1 MPQCYRDSGTIHT
14 HAHTRQ
20 QTGNHPDVGYVAFI
34 LKALFAD
41 SGKQV
46 DGVLTWILTILRF
59 DPLPQIFFF
68 FFKKG
73 PGLTKGLFL
82 PLCGFSS
89 KALAK
94 LNSTESDVV
103 STSQESHLDMSN
115 FWEYPH
121 SFERMKEQF
130 LFLKGGGDIHMFPLY
145 FTLTTRG
152 RVIMSSS

>member
-1 MPQCYRDSGTIHT
+1 MQRSRIPELILKWPSDKPLKIRAYIAMPQCYRDSGTIHT

-68 FFKKG
+68 FLKK
-73 PGLTKGLFL
+73 
-82 PLCGFSS
+82 
-89 KALAK
+89 
-94 LNSTESDVV
+94 VQV
-103 STSQESHLDMSN
+103 
-115 FWEYPH
+115 
-121 SFERMKEQF
+121 
-130 LFLKGGGDIHMFPLY
+130 
-145 FTLTTRG
+145 
-152 RVIMSSS
+152 